1 MYLTHIKVRKNAKIR
16 NRYNLVPHLTQDN
29 EWKSDKNTRKHY
41 IQESQEAKPF
51 PTDQE
56 QISQTQITIQKE
68 IPLWNGQ

>member
-1 MYLTHIKVRKNAKIR
+1 M
-16 NRYNLVPHLTQDN
+16 TQDN

-51 PTDQE
+51 PTDKE